1 MHASDEHIQKHRY
14 TGVCRILLF
23 FTAARLTSHTRMDR
37 GTQTRTRVAQVRV
50 EYPNQLDTS
59 DISFN
64 IIFNVYFCSQ
74 LSVRFSSIVRTN
86 LVA

>member
-1 MHASDEHIQKHRY
+1 
-14 TGVCRILLF
+14 
-23 FTAARLTSHTRMDR
+23 MDR
-37 GTQTRTRVAQVRV
+37 RTQTRTRVARVRV

-59 DISFN
+59 DISYN
-64 IIFNVYFCSQ
+64 IIFNVYFCAQ